1 MFTMDFPKWFT
12 SLLQRNARP
21 DQQTKVT
28 MSAEPPTL
36 KIVQLTTAKAIDTS
50 TVFTGPKGGKY
61 RLNSKGKK
69 VYLSA

>member
-1 MFTMDFPKWFT
+1 MVTMDFPKWFA
-12 SLLQRNARP
+12 SILQRNARP
-21 DQQTKVT
+21 DETSK
-28 MSAEPPTL
+28 MEASPEPPAL
-36 KIVQLTTAKAIDTS
+36 KIVQTATAKTIDTS

>member
-1 MFTMDFPKWFT
+1 MDFPKWLA
-12 SLLQRNARP
+12 SILQQNARP
-21 DQQTKVT
+21 DEQSKMETIP
-28 MSAEPPTL
+28 EPPVL
-36 KIVQLTTAKAIDTS
+36 KVVQTDTAKTIDTS

>member
-1 MFTMDFPKWFT
+1 MDFPKWFANI
-12 SLLQRNARP
+12 LNRNARP
-21 DQQTKVT
+21 DQETQTDIIP
-28 MSAEPPTL
+28 EPPAL
-36 KIVQLTTAKAIDTS
+36 KIVQDATARTIDTS

>member
-1 MFTMDFPKWFT
+1 MDFPKWFANI
-12 SLLQRNARP
+12 LNRNARP
-21 DQQTKVT
+21 DQETQTDIIT
-28 MSAEPPTL
+28 EPPAL
-36 KIVQLTTAKAIDTS
+36 KIVQDATARTIDTS